1 VEKPIG
7 KTTNKSKNPL
17 CPKNAVETPIGVSCS
32 FSKKGETAFCL
43 FCTWLCR
50 RKVGFYFSPN
60 HRLAL
65 LLAFLSLLLLAS
77 VNLAVTLGPVEIS
90 SATTWRIAYSEAL
103 RLFDLDPPVGE
114 WTLAQYNII
123 WRIRFPRVL
132 LAALVGGALAV
143 VGVTMQA
150 MVRNPLADPYLLGVS
165 SGASVGAVSV
175 LAWGAFA
182 FAGSHA
188 LSLGAFLGAAGACAL
203 VYQVARMNGHLS
215 AARLILGGVAVGYFL
230 SGLTSLMTLIADQRE
245 LARSALSWMLGSVA
259 GAQWS
264 HLGLPSLALAV
275 CAIGLFLQSRALDAL
290 LLGDETASTL
300 GVDAVRI
307 RRALFLIAS
316 FLTGIMV
323 AVSGAIGFIGLMVP
337 HAARMLVGSGH
348 RRVLPVSALIGA
360 IFLIWVDVIARTAF
374 QPVEV
379 PVGVITALL
388 GGPFFVWL
396 LCHHGRTPGMRT

>member
-1 VEKPIG
+1 MPSRRLIP
-7 KTTNKSKNPL
+7 SLMLL
-17 CPKNAVETPIGVSCS
+17 C
-32 FSKKGETAFCL
+32 
-43 FCTWLCR
+43 
-50 RKVGFYFSPN
+50 
-60 HRLAL
+60 
-65 LLAFLSLLLLAS
+65 LLLLIS
-77 VNLAVTLGPVEIS
+77 INFAVTLGPVEIS
-90 SATTWRIAYSEAL
+90 STTTWRIVYSEAL

-114 WTLAQYNII
+114 WTVAQYNIV

-132 LAALVGGALAV
+132 LAALVGSALAV

-188 LSLGAFLGAAGACAL
+188 LSLGAFLGAALACAL
-203 VYQVARMNGHLS
+203 VYQVARMDGHLS

-230 SGLTSLMTLIADQRE
+230 SGLTSLMTLTSDQRE

-264 HLGLPSLALAV
+264 HLGLPSLALLICV
-275 CAIGLFLQSRALDAL
+275 LGLFSQSRALDAL

-300 GVDAVRI
+300 GVDTARI
-307 RRALFLIAS
+307 RRGLFLITS

-348 RRVLPVSALIGA
+348 RQVLPVSALIGA
-360 IFLIWVDVIARTAF
+360 VFLIWVDVIARTAF

-379 PVGVITALL
+379 PAGVITALL

-396 LCHHGRTPGMRT
+396 LCRHGRTPGRRA

>member
-1 VEKPIG
+1 MPSRRFVLLPMF
-7 KTTNKSKNPL
+7 L
-17 CPKNAVETPIGVSCS
+17 C
-32 FSKKGETAFCL
+32 
-43 FCTWLCR
+43 
-50 RKVGFYFSPN
+50 
-60 HRLAL
+60 
-65 LLAFLSLLLLAS
+65 LLLLVS
-77 VNLAVTLGPVEIS
+77 INLAVTLGPVEIS
-90 SATTWRIAYSEAL
+90 SATTWRIAYSEVL
-103 RLFDLDPPVGE
+103 RLFGFDPPAGE
-114 WTLAQYNII
+114 WTMAHYNIV

-132 LAALVGGALAV
+132 LAALVGSALAV

-175 LAWGAFA
+175 LAYGAFA
-182 FAGSHA
+182 FAGGHA
-188 LSLGAFLGAAGACAL
+188 LSLGAFLGAATACAL
-203 VYQVARMNGHLS
+203 VYRVAGIHGHLS

-230 SGLTSLMTLIADQRE
+230 SGLTSLMTLTSDQRE
-245 LARSALSWMLGSVA
+245 LARSALSWILGSVA

-264 HLGLPSLALAV
+264 QLGLPSLALLV
-275 CAIGLFLQSRALDAL
+275 CALGLFSQSRALDAL
-290 LLGDETASTL
+290 LLGDETAATL

-307 RRALFLIAS
+307 RRALFLITS

-337 HAARMLVGSGH
+337 HAARMLTGSGH

-360 IFLIWVDVIARTAF
+360 IFLIWVDVIARIAF
-374 QPVEV
+374 QPVEI

-396 LCHHGRTPGMRT
+396 LCRHGRTPGMRS

>member
-1 VEKPIG
+1 MP
-7 KTTNKSKNPL
+7 SRR
-17 CPKNAVETPIGVSCS
+17 
-32 FSKKGETAFCL
+32 L
-43 FCTWLCR
+43 F
-50 RKVGFYFSPN
+50 
-60 HRLAL
+60 L
-65 LLAFLSLLLLAS
+65 LLIFLCLLLLAS
-77 VNLAVTLGPVEIS
+77 IHLAVTLGPVEIS
-90 SATTWRIAYSEAL
+90 SAATWRIAYSEAL
-103 RLFDLDPPVGE
+103 RLFGFDLPAGE
-114 WTLAQYNII
+114 WTTAQYNIV

-132 LAALVGGALAV
+132 LAALVGSALAV

-150 MVRNPLADPYLLGVS
+150 MVKNPLADPYLLGVS

-175 LAWGAFA
+175 LAGGAFA

-188 LSLGAFLGAAGACAL
+188 LSLGAFLGAALACAL
-203 VYQVARMNGHLS
+203 VYQVARTHGHLS

-230 SGLTSLMTLIADQRE
+230 SGLTSLMTLTSDQRE
-245 LARSALSWMLGSVA
+245 LARSALSWILGSVA
-259 GAQWS
+259 GARWS
-264 HLGLPSLALAV
+264 HLGLPSLALTV
-275 CAIGLFLQSRALDAL
+275 CALGLFSQSRALDAL

-300 GVDAVRI
+300 GVDAARI
-307 RRALFLIAS
+307 RRTLFLIAS

-348 RRVLPVSALIGA
+348 RRVLPVSGLIGA
-360 IFLIWVDVIARTAF
+360 IFLVWVDVIARIAF

-396 LCHHGRTPGMRT
+396 LCRHGRTPGMRS

>member
-1 VEKPIG
+1 M
-7 KTTNKSKNPL
+7 S
-17 CPKNAVETPIGVSCS
+17 
-32 FSKKGETAFCL
+32 
-43 FCTWLCR
+43 
-50 RKVGFYFSPN
+50 
-60 HRLAL
+60 HRLVL
-65 LLAFLSLLLLAS
+65 LLSFLCLLLLVS
-77 VNLAVTLGPVEIS
+77 INLAVTLGPVEIS
-90 SATTWRIAYSEAL
+90 SATTWRIAHSEAL
-103 RLFDLDPPVGE
+103 RLFGFDPPAGE
-114 WTLAQYNII
+114 WTVAQYNIV

-132 LAALVGGALAV
+132 LAALVGSALAV

-175 LAWGAFA
+175 LAWGALA

-188 LSLGAFLGAAGACAL
+188 LSLGAFLGAASACAL
-203 VYQVARMNGHLS
+203 VYRVAQIHGHLS
-215 AARLILGGVAVGYFL
+215 ATRLILGGVAVGYFL
-230 SGLTSLMTLIADQRE
+230 SGLTSLITLTSDQQE
-245 LARSALSWMLGSVA
+245 LARSVLSWILGSVA
-259 GAQWS
+259 GAQWNHLS
-264 HLGLPSLALAV
+264 LPFLAFSVCALGLFS
-275 CAIGLFLQSRALDAL
+275 QSRALDTL

-300 GVDAVRI
+300 GVDAARI
-307 RRALFLIAS
+307 RRVLFLITS

-337 HAARMLVGSGH
+337 HAARMLAGSGH

-360 IFLIWVDVIARTAF
+360 IFLIWVDVIARTVF

-396 LCHHGRTPGMRT
+396 LYRHGRTPGGRT